1 MNISNKKTY
10 NNQEYDVTLFMYS
23 SNVTLTSPS
32 SIETNDADSVLI
44 PTESI
49 TYIMI
54 ENSIVDIIPV
64 AEFEIIDN
72 GFLLTSKLKKE
83 NFRFRLIISKGNSRT
98 SN

>member
-1 MNISNKKTY
+1 MDISNKKIY
-10 NNQEYDVTLFMYS
+10 NNQEYDVSLFMYS

-32 SIETNDADSVLI
+32 SIETNDQDSMLI

-72 GFLLTSKLKKE
+72 GFLLTSRLKKE
-83 NFRFRLIISKGNSRT
+83 NFRFRLVISKGNSRFT
-98 SN
+98 N

>member
-10 NNQEYDVTLFMYS
+10 NNQEYDVSLFMYS

-32 SIETNDADSVLI
+32 AIETNDKDSMLI

-54 ENSIVDIIPV
+54 ENSIVDIIPI